1 MELRV
6 GNKYRLGR
14 KIGSGS
20 FGDIYLGANI
30 ATGEEVAIKLECV
43 KTKHPQLHIE
53 SKFYKMMQGGVGIP
67 SIKWCGAEGDYNV
80 MVMEL
85 LGPSLEDLF
94 NFCSRKFSLKTVLLL
109 ADQMISRIEYIH
121 SKNFIHRDVKPDNFL
136 MGLGKKGNL
145 VYIIDFGL
153 AKKYRDART
162 HQHIPYR
169 ENKNLTGTARYAS
182 INTHLGIEQ
191 SRRDDLESLGYVLMY
206 FNLGS
211 LPWQG
216 LKAAT
221 KRQKYERISEKKM
234 STPIEVLCKGYPSEF
249 STYLNFCR
257 SLRFDDKP
265 DYSYLRQLFRN
276 LFHRQGFSYDYVFD
290 WNMLKFGAS
299 RTAEDGE
306 RERERRA
313 GDDERV
319 AGAPRVSASRGLPPG
334 PLPAAANRVRNGPEQ
349 AVSNPASRVQQS
361 GNTSPR
367 AISRAERERKVS
379 MRLHR
384 GAPANVSSSDLTA
397 RHDASRISTSQM
409 GLLWRR
415 DITLSE
421 SLGNGPPVGFAPG
434 APATVAPQQSNT
446 SWVPEAPL
454 VTPEETFFLMTST
467 AQTISGFFVWT
478 ALLITCHQIYMH
490 LRYYSSP
497 NEQRHIVRI
506 LFIVPIYAFDS
517 WLSLLFFTN
526 EEYYVYFDT
535 VRDCYEAFVIYNF
548 LSLCYEYLGGES
560 AIMAEIR
567 GKPIE
572 SSCVYG
578 TCCLWGR
585 TYSIGFLRFCKQA
598 FGKYKDGDFNVAS
611 GYLYVT
617 IVYNISVSLSL
628 YALFLF
634 YFATRELLVPYN
646 PVLKFF
652 MVKSVIFLSFWQGML
667 LAILE
672 KCGAIPQ
679 INSAKFSVGE
689 GTVAAGYQN
698 FIICIE
704 MFFAAVALRH
714 AFTYKVYMDKR
725 LDSYGRCAPMKS
737 ISSSLKETMNPGD
750 MVQDAIHNFSPAY
763 QQYTQQSTLERS
775 GGPPLSRSHSN
786 LSTRGDNEKTLLL
799 SSDDEF

>member
-20 FGDIYLGANI
+20 FGDIYLGSNI

-80 MVMEL
+80 
-85 LGPSLEDLF
+85 
-94 NFCSRKFSLKTVLLL
+94 
-109 ADQMISRIEYIH
+109 MISRIEYIH

-249 STYLNFCR
+249 STYLNLCR
-257 SLRFDDKP
+257 SLHFDDKP

-306 RERERRA
+306 RERREGKEGEERA
-313 GDDERV
+313 GGGQRG
-319 AGAPRVSASRGLPPG
+319 AGGRALPPG
-334 PLPAAANRVRNGPEQ
+334 PNPSAANRVRNEADAAP
-349 AVSNPASRVQQS
+349 SNPATRGVQQS
-361 GNTSPR
+361 GNRSPQAGR
-367 AISRAERERKVS
+367 AERAERERKVA

-397 RHDASRISTSQM
+397 RLDQSRI
-409 GLLWRR
+409 
-415 DITLSE
+415 
-421 SLGNGPPVGFAPG
+421 
-434 APATVAPQQSNT
+434 
-446 SWVPEAPL
+446 
-454 VTPEETFFLMTST
+454 T
-467 AQTISGFFVWT
+467 AS
-478 ALLITCHQIYMH
+478 QIYMH
-490 LRYYSSP
+490 LRFYSSP
-497 NEQRHIVRI
+497 REQRHIVRI

-526 EEYYVYFDT
+526 DQYYVYFDT

-560 AIMAEIR
+560 SIMAEIR

-572 SSCVYG
+572 SSCMYG
-578 TCCLWGR
+578 TCCLRGKA
-585 TYSIGFLRFCKQA
+585 YSIGFLRFCKQA
-598 FGKYKDGDFNVAS
+598 TLQFCVVKPLMAIITVILQAYGKYKDGDFNVAS

-617 IVYNISVSLSL
+617 IIYNISVSLSL

-634 YFATRELLVPYN
+634 YFSTRELLSPYS
-646 PVLKFF
+646 PMLKFL

-679 INSAKFSVGE
+679 INSVEVSVGE

-704 MFFAAVALRH
+704 MFFAALALRH
-714 AFTYKVYMDKR
+714 AFTYKVYMDKS
-725 LDSYGRCAPMKS
+725 LDSQGRCAPMKS

-763 QQYTQQSTLERS
+763 QQYTQQSTLEQGAPPPVSRTHSTVS
-775 GGPPLSRSHSN
+775 G
-786 LSTRGDNEKTLLL
+786 RGDTEKTLLL

>member
-1 MELRV
+1 MRRAESLLLMKRTAAADV
-6 GNKYRLGR
+6 GE
-14 KIGSGS
+14 I
-20 FGDIYLGANI
+20 
-30 ATGEEVAIKLECV
+30 
-43 KTKHPQLHIE
+43 
-53 SKFYKMMQGGVGIP
+53 
-67 SIKWCGAEGDYNV
+67 
-80 MVMEL
+80 
-85 LGPSLEDLF
+85 
-94 NFCSRKFSLKTVLLL
+94 TVLMSQLWW
-109 ADQMISRIEYIH
+109 R
-121 SKNFIHRDVKPDNFL
+121 VKRLSERLENDSPS
-136 MGLGKKGNL
+136 GL
-145 VYIIDFGL
+145 
-153 AKKYRDART
+153 T
-162 HQHIPYR
+162 
-169 ENKNLTGTARYAS
+169 
-182 INTHLGIEQ
+182 
-191 SRRDDLESLGYVLMY
+191 
-206 FNLGS
+206 LGS
-211 LPWQG
+211 
-216 LKAAT
+216 
-221 KRQKYERISEKKM
+221 
-234 STPIEVLCKGYPSEF
+234 
-249 STYLNFCR
+249 
-257 SLRFDDKP
+257 
-265 DYSYLRQLFRN
+265 
-276 LFHRQGFSYDYVFD
+276 
-290 WNMLKFGAS
+290 
-299 RTAEDGE
+299 
-306 RERERRA
+306 
-313 GDDERV
+313 
-319 AGAPRVSASRGLPPG
+319 
-334 PLPAAANRVRNGPEQ
+334 
-349 AVSNPASRVQQS
+349 
-361 GNTSPR
+361 
-367 AISRAERERKVS
+367 
-379 MRLHR
+379 
-384 GAPANVSSSDLTA
+384 
-397 RHDASRISTSQM
+397 
-409 GLLWRR
+409 
-415 DITLSE
+415 
-421 SLGNGPPVGFAPG
+421 
-434 APATVAPQQSNT
+434 PATAAPQGSNT
-446 SWVPEAPL
+446 SWVPKTPV
-454 VTPEETFFLMTST
+454 VTPDEPIFLMTST

-572 SSCVYG
+572 SSCMYG

-598 FGKYKDGDFNVAS
+598 TLQFCVVKPLMAVITVILQAFGKYRDGDFNVAS
-611 GYLYVT
+611 GYLYIT
-617 IVYNISVSLSL
+617 IIYNISVSLSL

-679 INSAKFSVGE
+679 INSADFSVGE

-704 MFFAAVALRH
+704 MFFAAIALRH

-725 LDSYGRCAPMKS
+725 LDSYGSFPIYGQYGRCAPMKS

-786 LSTRGDNEKTLLL
+786 ISTRGDNEKTLLL